1 MSNIISLD
9 DPAGGLPAH
18 LAGKYDANA
27 NAALTSGVGQGYPV
41 LSIKGKVW
49 HVVEGGNRELVT
61 NEDGDPKSSLDVV
74 LLKANPHLS
83 KIYYASGYEEGS
95 TAPPDCWSSD
105 GVAPAIGVTSPQ
117 ATKCAICPRG
127 QWGSRIS
134 ETGAKGKE
142 CSDSRRLAV
151 APSEDMSRAYLLR
164 VPAASLKDL
173 AIYGASLDKRRAP
186 YHGVVTRIG
195 FDHTVAH
202 QKLTFKALRWLTEAE
217 FKAMGELVDG
227 DVVSAI
233 VGDSE
238 GPAAPADD
246 IAGEPPA
253 SIAAAAPAPA
263 KAEPKAAPEPEPEPA
278 TTAAAAE
285 PAAAKADKSAAL
297 LAEVDATLD
306 DVLARAFD
314 D

>member
-1 MSNIISLD
+1 MSNIIALD
-9 DPAGGLPAH
+9 DPSSSLPAH
-18 LAGKYDANA
+18 LAGKYDAHA

-61 NEDGDPKSSLDVV
+61 GPDGDPKSSLDVV
-74 LLKANPHLS
+74 VLKANPHLS

-105 GVAPAIGVTSPQ
+105 GVTPAIGVTAPQ
-117 ATKCAICPRG
+117 AAKCAICPRG

-151 APSEDMSRAYLLR
+151 APSEDLERAYLLR

-173 AIYGASLDKRRAP
+173 AIYGASLDKRKAP

-217 FKAMGELVDG
+217 FNAMGALVAG

-238 GPAAPADD
+238 GGQAAPVDD
-246 IAGEPPA
+246 IAGERPASLAASPPPSPPPPPA
-253 SIAAAAPAPA
+253 A
-263 KAEPKAAPEPEPEPA
+263 KAAPEPEPEQK
-278 TTAAAAE
+278 AE
-285 PAAAKADKSAAL
+285 AAAKTATL
-297 LAEVDATLD
+297 LADVDASLDAVLASLD
-306 DVLARAFD
+306 D
-314 D
+314 

>member
-1 MSNIISLD
+1 MSNIIALD
-9 DPAGGLPAH
+9 DPGAALPAH

-49 HVVEGGNRELVT
+49 HVVEGGDRTLVT
-61 NEDGDPKSSLDVV
+61 GADGDPKSSLDVV
-74 LLKANPHLS
+74 VLKANAHLS

-95 TAPPDCWSSD
+95 SAPPDCWSSD
-105 GVAPAIGVTSPQ
+105 GVTPALGVTSPQ

-173 AIYGASLDKRRAP
+173 AIYGGSLDKRKAP

-202 QKLTFKALRWLTEAE
+202 QKLTFKAMRWLTEAE
-217 FKAMGELVDG
+217 FNAMGELVDG

-238 GPAAPADD
+238 GVAAPADD
-246 IAGEPPA
+246 IAGERPASLAQPASPPPPPA
-253 SIAAAAPAPA
+253 AKAAP
-263 KAEPKAAPEPEPEPA
+263 APEPEPAQETAPVEQPA
-278 TTAAAAE
+278 TKT
-285 PAAAKADKSAAL
+285 AAL
-297 LAEVDATLD
+297 LADVDASLDAVLASLD
-306 DVLARAFD
+306 D
-314 D
+314 